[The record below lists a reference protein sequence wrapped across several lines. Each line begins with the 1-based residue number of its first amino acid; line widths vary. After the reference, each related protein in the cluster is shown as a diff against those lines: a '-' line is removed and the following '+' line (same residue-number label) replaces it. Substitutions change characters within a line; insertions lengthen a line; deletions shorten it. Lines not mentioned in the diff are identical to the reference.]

1 MLPNDPTVAAGRM
14 EVELFSH
21 EVTETGRVQ
30 VGARANHSVTGKT
43 TQFPGNIGED
53 VHWEDNE

>member
-53 VHWEDNE
+53 VH